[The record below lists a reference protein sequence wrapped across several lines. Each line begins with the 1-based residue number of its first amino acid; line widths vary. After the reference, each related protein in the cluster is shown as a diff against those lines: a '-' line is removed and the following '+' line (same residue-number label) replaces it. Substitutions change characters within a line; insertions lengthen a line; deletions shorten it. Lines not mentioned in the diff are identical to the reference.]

1 MANDDL
7 LRLTGASAGVQR
19 ETVTASAAGGG
30 GYKYVGP
37 NRSGYVEFTYGG
49 LFDRTTGDE
58 TLSGSVKTADDSSGT
73 NAVTV
78 GTTATVTSNSRG
90 LASTATQ
97 DALGDVTPPLRV
109 SFTTTSTQ
117 PYVGAFWVAAGTS
130 PSAAGAVAR
139 LVVDD
144 RAIVRSG
151 L

>member
-7 LRLTGASAGVQR
+7 LRLTGASAGNQR
-19 ETVTASAAGGG
+19 ETVTSSAAGGG

-37 NRSGYVEFTYGG
+37 NRSGYVEFQYGG

-58 TLSGSVKTADDSSGT
+58 TLSGQVKTADDASGT

-78 GTTATVTSNSRG
+78 GTTATVASNSRG
-90 LASTATQ
+90 LGSTATQ
-97 DALGDVTPPLRV
+97 DSLGDVTPPLRV
-109 SFTTTSTQ
+109 NFTTTTTQ
-117 PYVGAFWVAAGTS
+117 PYVGAFWVSAGTS
-130 PSAAGAVAR
+130 PSAAGAFAK

-151 L
+151 S